1 MPETKNVSNKGCG
14 VPDRNKSRPFV
25 IVAIAGAVVAVLS
38 FILRMMASVGK
49 GGRQVSWDD
58 ATMALVVLLAI
69 PPTVFAPYRK
79 FRAPVTDRSS
89 LLTIRQW

>member
-1 MPETKNVSNKGCG
+1 
-14 VPDRNKSRPFV
+14 VPDRNKSRSFV
-25 IVAIAGAVVAVLS
+25 IVAIVGAVVAVMS

-69 PPTVFAPYRK
+69 PPTVFAPYCK
-79 FRAPVTDRSS
+79 SRAPCTDRSS
-89 LLTIRQW
+89 LLTILQW

>member
-1 MPETKNVSNKGCG
+1 
-14 VPDRNKSRPFV
+14 VPDRNKGRQFV
-25 IVAIAGAVVAVLS
+25 IVAVVGAVVAVLS

-69 PPTVFAPYRK
+69 PPTVFAHFCK
-79 FRAPVTDRSS
+79 SSSSCTGRSC
-89 LLTIRQW
+89 LLTTCQW